1 MSQENAEVVRRLY
14 AMWDAA
20 DFDLIGELLDA
31 DVVASAPEG
40 WPESGP
46 WHGRAEVL
54 AEMRSVR
61 ANFADQRMLIDQI
74 EANDECVV
82 TRHRVVARGLRSGL
96 DAEFENS
103 GAFRLHAGKLVEA
116 RFYWDH
122 AEALRAVGLEE

>member
-1 MSQENAEVVRRLY
+1 MSQENVEVVRSLY

-31 DVVASAPEG
+31 DVVASPPEG

-103 GAFRLHAGKLVEA
+103 GAFRLDAGKIVEA